1 MAARKIGELLAG
13 SGQLKTLS
21 SEARRLAELERLIFE
36 AAPRALSEVT
46 RVRNLRAGTLVI
58 SADNAAVAA
67 KLRQL
72 IPRLLVCVRKR
83 EPEVNGIRVEVQ
95 PGPRQRGPKRRSG
108 KRPLPAAVIANFR
121 SLAEGLRESP
131 LKDAVNRLVRRHK
144 KPVSG
149 EQ

>member
-1 MAARKIGELLAG
+1 MTARKIGEVLAG

-21 SEARRLAELERLIFE
+21 NEARRLAELERLIFE
-36 AAPRALSEVT
+36 AAPRALSEAT
-46 RVRNLRAGTLVI
+46 RVRHLRAGTLVL

-72 IPRLLVCVRKR
+72 TPRLLVCVRKR

-95 PGPRQRGPKRRSG
+95 PAAHPKGYMQRPGRSA
-108 KRPLPAAVIANFR
+108 LTATAVANFR

-144 KPVSG
+144 KP
-149 EQ
+149 

>member
-36 AAPRALSEVT
+36 AAPRALSEAT

-95 PGPRQRGPKRRSG
+95 PGPRQRRPKRRSG

-121 SLAEGLRESP
+121 CLAEGLRESP